1 MPAPLSPEQLG
12 AFARD
17 GFLHVPGLVPEGE
30 LAAPDRDSLDLIER
44 GVAGPFGDKRWR
56 YQEDAEFGKEPSA
69 GEASPTAD
77 AQGSAGNSPIAGGVL
92 PWEHCLYRVNDL
104 AAADM
109 PRSFQVLLAYPRLLA
124 AIHQLVDGDEF
135 AASVHALVF
144 KLPRHGA
151 PARWHQDP
159 VKVFRFPVFNVDIY
173 LDDATTDN
181 ACLRAFPGSH
191 LAGHHDPAES
201 PGFIESWTNGGDEAS
216 ASGAVAIS
224 AKRGDV
230 IFHATTLVHGSPW
243 NRSEALRRTIYF
255 HIDHR
260 RDVELACD
268 RWPQRQFAEAR
279 KVTARAIATRA

>member
-1 MPAPLSPEQLG
+1 MPSVPLSADQLG
-12 AFARD
+12 DFARD
-17 GFLHVPGLVPEGE
+17 GFLHVPGLVPESE
-30 LAAPDRDSLDLIER
+30 LAAPDRDSLELIER

-56 YQEDAEFGKEPSA
+56 YQEDVEKGK
-69 GEASPTAD
+69 
-77 AQGSAGNSPIAGGVL
+77 
-92 PWEHCLYRVNDL
+92 EHCLYRVNDL

-109 PRSFQVLLAYPRLLA
+109 PPSFQVLLAHPRLLA
-124 AIHQLVDGDEF
+124 AIHQLVDGDDF

-181 ACLRAFPGSH
+181 ACVRAFPGSH

-201 PGFIESWTNGGDEAS
+201 PAFIESWTGGGDEAS
-216 ASGAVAIS
+216 AGGAVAIP

-243 NRSEALRRTIYF
+243 NRSEDLRRTIYF

-260 RDVELACD
+260 RDVELAGD
-268 RWPQRQFAEAR
+268 RWPQHQFPQARQ
-279 KVTARAIATRA
+279 VTARAIAMRAERWPEEEPFPYG

>member
-17 GFLHVPGLVPEGE
+17 GFLHVPALVPECE
-30 LAAPDRDSLDLIER
+30 LAASDRESLELIER
-44 GVAGPFGDKRWR
+44 GIAGPFGDKRWR
-56 YQEDAEFGKEPSA
+56 YQEDAENGK
-69 GEASPTAD
+69 
-77 AQGSAGNSPIAGGVL
+77 
-92 PWEHCLYRVNDL
+92 EHCLYRVNDL

-124 AIHQLVDGDEF
+124 AISQLVDGDDF

-151 PARWHQDP
+151 PALWHQDP

-173 LDDATTDN
+173 LDDATPAN
-181 ACLRAFPGSH
+181 GCVRAFPGSH

-201 PGFIESWTNGGDEAS
+201 PSFIDSWTNGSDEAS
-216 ASGAVAIS
+216 ASGAVAIA

-230 IFHATTLVHGSPW
+230 VFHATTLVHGSPW
-243 NRSEALRRTIYF
+243 NRTEDLRRTIYF

-260 RDVELACD
+260 RDVELAGD
-268 RWPQRQFAEAR
+268 RWPQHRFAEAC
-279 KVTARAIATRA
+279 KVTADAIATRAQQHPTETPFPYDRT